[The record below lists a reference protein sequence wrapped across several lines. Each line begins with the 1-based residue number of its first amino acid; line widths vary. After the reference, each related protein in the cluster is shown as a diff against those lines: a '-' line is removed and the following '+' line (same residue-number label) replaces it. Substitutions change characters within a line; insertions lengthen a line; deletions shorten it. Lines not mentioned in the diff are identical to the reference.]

1 MLKKRC
7 IFLTLLFFIGV
18 GSYLSGTYYYKL
30 KMIENHKDYYE
41 AVTGNLPGAI
51 FLLKNK
57 KLERKNENIF
67 IENIHFYNLTTE
79 CMKYYGTESIDDYVE
94 IQKLIF
100 KRNSLKDNYKLSQFF
115 KIKKE
120 EFIKAITDESFNM
133 IK

>member
-7 IFLTLLFFIGV
+7 IFLTLLFFIGI

-30 KMIENHKDYYE
+30 KMIQNHKDYYKI
-41 AVTGNLPGAI
+41 VVQNLPETV
-51 FLLKNK
+51 FLLESK
-57 KLERKNENIF
+57 KLERRNENIF

-100 KRNSLKDNYKLSQFF
+100 KRNSFKDNYKLSQFF

-120 EFIKAITDESFNM
+120 EFIKAIKNESLN
-133 IK
+133 IVK